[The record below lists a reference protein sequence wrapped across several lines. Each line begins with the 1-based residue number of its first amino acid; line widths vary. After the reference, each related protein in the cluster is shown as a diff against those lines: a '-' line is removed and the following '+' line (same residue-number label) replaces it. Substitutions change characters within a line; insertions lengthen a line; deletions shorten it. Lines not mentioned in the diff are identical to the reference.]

1 MTDFAMYNRTASF
14 RTVATALIVCV
25 VAGVCEAD
33 LIILNDRAAV
43 AGDTVTLANIAQLHG
58 DAAEKLADVEIAK
71 ITGGDQVVQMVDVRR
86 KLSEAGVHWGKVT
99 LRGATRIVVAGR
111 DRGGDT
117 PKERRENPDDAR
129 THIAANLVG
138 AVDLGSTTPPVQPVA
153 AKTEPTDQRLDAMA
167 RPARTLRRILVEMI
181 LERISAHPSDVRLTF
196 DGDSEAVL
204 DLTDADFR
212 FEIEPVGSRPVGRV
226 PIIVRRYQAGQIA
239 GTERIRVDVAV
250 RRAVVVAQRT
260 LGRKQ
265 TIAASDVSVEIRWLD
280 TMTAEPLADA
290 SALVGQRIV
299 GMVREGHVLT
309 ADDVTAPV
317 MVKRGQMTTVRVVSG
332 ALVLKTVAR
341 ALDDAS
347 SGDSIR
353 FRNDRTREE
362 FIARVTGPQEAI
374 MQITPGGSK

>member
-1 MTDFAMYNRTASF
+1 MNNRTATIRS
-14 RTVATALIVCV
+14 VATALMMCV
-25 VAGVCEAD
+25 VVGVCEAD
-33 LIILNDRAAV
+33 LIVLNDRAAV
-43 AGDTVTLANIAQLHG
+43 AGDTVTLGSIATLHG

-71 ITGGDQVVQMVDVRR
+71 ITGGDQVVQMIDVRR
-86 KLSEAGVHWGKVT
+86 KLDTVGVHWGKIT

-117 PKERRENPDDAR
+117 PQERRDNNDDTR

-138 AVDLGSTTPPVQPVA
+138 AVDLGSTTPAVQPVTPQVDPA
-153 AKTEPTDQRLDAMA
+153 GQRLDTPV

-250 RRAVVVAQRT
+250 RRAVVVVQRT

-265 TIAASDVSVEIRWLD
+265 TIAASDVAVEIRWLD
-280 TMTAEPLADA
+280 AMTAEPLSDA
-290 SALVGQRIV
+290 NALVGQRIV

-332 ALVLKTVAR
+332 SLALKTVAR

-347 SGDSIR
+347 AGDSIR

-362 FIARVTGPQEAI
+362 FIARVTGPQEAT
-374 MQITPGGSK
+374 MQIASGGTK